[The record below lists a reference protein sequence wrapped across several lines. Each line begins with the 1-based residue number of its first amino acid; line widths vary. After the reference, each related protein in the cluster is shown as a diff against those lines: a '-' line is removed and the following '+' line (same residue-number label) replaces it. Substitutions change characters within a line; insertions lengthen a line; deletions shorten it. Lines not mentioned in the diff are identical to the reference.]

1 MSKQFELYK
10 QIVLS
15 RDLPEENLQRGDVA
29 TIVEVIEKENKTGYC
44 LEFFDNDGN
53 TVKVIVVSKAD
64 IAEIK
69 PHSIVNYRELEA
81 H

>member
-53 TVKVIVVSKAD
+53 TKVIVVSEAD
-64 IAEIK
+64 LAEIK